1 MFEQVVEP
9 QNLLPWVL
17 VVVFHSRR
25 GGQNPRKEV
34 LRFDYLIKH
43 ATDSFLNKQRGNHT
57 STDRISLGR
66 FFSHQLTLIIK

>member
-25 GGQNPRKEV
+25 GGQ
-34 LRFDYLIKH
+34 
-43 ATDSFLNKQRGNHT
+43 
-57 STDRISLGR
+57 
-66 FFSHQLTLIIK
+66 FF